1 LVKTENNKNAHLVT
15 YTSGGTTP
23 GDSYLWQFD
32 DNGKPISYQM
42 WVDILPINGLEA
54 TWENW
59 IVTESG
65 AQLPTFHKLVFLG
78 LELTD
83 IKGIHKK

>member
-1 LVKTENNKNAHLVT
+1 
-15 YTSGGTTP
+15 
-23 GDSYLWQFD
+23 
-32 DNGKPISYQM
+32 M